1 MALAETDLAGEE
13 AGRRRGQRT
22 DHRRVASHVE
32 FSANSVGFASVIIA
46 CLAFLAIIHSGG
58 GSVNGVNE
66 TVLPV
71 LVAYTPFIDPINAH
85 STWYLLLIPLAVGI
99 SVVYK
104 AVRVGDLR
112 YYPRQVLAMTGQIVG
127 VMVLLA
133 VGAYVLIQHLLP
145 VIFPAR

>member
-1 MALAETDLAGEE
+1 M
-13 AGRRRGQRT
+13 
-22 DHRRVASHVE
+22 
-32 FSANSVGFASVIIA
+32 
-46 CLAFLAIIHSGG
+46 
-58 GSVNGVNE
+58 NGVNE